1 MSFAATKTRH
11 IGDDPKSELYD
22 PVVMNRRNF
31 LTALGVGSGSLLS
44 LPAVAKTRASDRRVI
59 GIARGYKLSDKL
71 VQIRLRFLSHKHCSW
86 LRGYRCGGKL
96 PRLLLG
102 SLLCNQ
108 GIKRLVHRFNGNS
121 KIQILTFDPLERGDT
136 YNQSVLV
143 QNG

>member
-44 LPAVAKTRASDRRVI
+44 RPAVAKTRASDRRVI

-86 LRGYRCGGKL
+86 LRGTDAGENCRACCWD
-96 PRLLLG
+96 
-102 SLLCNQ
+102 LCCA
-108 GIKRLVHRFNGNS
+108 IRELSASFTDSTAIAKFRF
-121 KIQILTFDPLERGDT
+121 
-136 YNQSVLV
+136 
-143 QNG
+143 